1 MAAMK
6 RALNSYFDKIE
17 PVLLVLGFSFLA
29 VYAYQV
35 LAQPAGAAYDALSV
49 IQALIYAFFV
59 LDLVLRLIGAG
70 KDLLTLAGL
79 MQFLKRNWL
88 AIAAAI
94 LPAFRAFR
102 VFGVLLV
109 IRGFA
114 PFFRTRASKVGL
126 VVAVSLPLTLFTAA
140 VAALEAERGVA
151 GSNIN
156 TFGDAI
162 WWSIASVT
170 TVGYGDKFPVTPDG
184 RFIASLLMVVGIAL
198 FSALT
203 ALMAAWVMGER
214 RLELDRERQKD
225 E

>member
-1 MAAMK
+1 M
-6 RALNSYFDKIE
+6 
-17 PVLLVLGFSFLA
+17 LVLGFSFLA

-35 LAQPAGAAYDALSV
+35 LAQPTGAAYDALSI
-49 IQALIYAFFV
+49 IQAFIYAFFV

-70 KDLLTLAGL
+70 KDLLTLAG
-79 MQFLKRNWL
+79 FLKFVKQNWL

-170 TVGYGDKFPVTPDG
+170 TVGYGDKFPITPDG

-214 RLELDRERQKD
+214 RLELESEGQ
-225 E
+225 ENE

>member
-1 MAAMK
+1 MAAI
-6 RALNSYFDKIE
+6 RRSLDSYFNKIE
-17 PVLLVLGFSFLA
+17 PVLLVLGFIFLA

-35 LAQPAGAAYDALSV
+35 LAQPIGAAYDALSIV
-49 IQALIYAFFV
+49 QGLIYVVFV
-59 LDLVLRLIGAG
+59 VDLLLRVIGAG
-70 KDLLTLAGL
+70 KELLTVAGFL
-79 MQFLKRNWL
+79 HFLKHNWL
-88 AIAAAI
+88 AIGAAV

-126 VVAVSLPLTLFTAA
+126 VVGVSLPLTLFTAA
-140 VAALEAERGVA
+140 IAALEAERGVA

-156 TFGDAI
+156 SFGDAI
-162 WWSIASVT
+162 WWSVASVT
-170 TVGYGDKFPVTPDG
+170 TVGYGDKFPITPDG
-184 RFIASLLMVVGIAL
+184 RFIASILMVVGIGL

-214 RLELDRERQKD
+214 RLELERGRQED

>member
-1 MAAMK
+1 MALMK

-35 LAQPAGAAYDALSV
+35 LAQPTGAAYDALSFV
-49 IQALIYAFFV
+49 QVLIYAVFLF
-59 LDLVLRLIGAG
+59 DLVLRL
-70 KDLLTLAGL
+70 
-79 MQFLKRNWL
+79 
-88 AIAAAI
+88 
-94 LPAFRAFR
+94 
-102 VFGVLLV
+102 VGVLLV
-109 IRGFA
+109 IRGVA
-114 PFFRTRASKVGL
+114 PLFRTRASKVGL

-140 VAALEAERGVA
+140 IAALEAERGVA

-170 TVGYGDKFPVTPDG
+170 TVGYGDKFPITPDG

-214 RLELDRERQKD
+214 RLELDRERQKN

>member
-1 MAAMK
+1 M
-6 RALNSYFDKIE
+6 
-17 PVLLVLGFSFLA
+17 
-29 VYAYQV
+29 
-35 LAQPAGAAYDALSV
+35 LAQPTGTANDALSI
-49 IQALIYAFFV
+49 IQAFIYAFFV
-59 LDLVLRLIGAG
+59 LDLVLCLIGAG
-70 KDLLTLAGL
+70 KDLLTLAG
-79 MQFLKRNWL
+79 FLKFVKQNWL

-114 PFFRTRASKVGL
+114 PFLRTRASKVGL

-170 TVGYGDKFPVTPDG
+170 TVGYGDRFPITPDG
-184 RFIASLLMVVGIAL
+184 RLIASLLMVVVIAL

-203 ALMAAWVMGER
+203 ALMAAWVMGLR
-214 RLELDRERQKD
+214 RLELESERQNN

>member
-6 RALNSYFDKIE
+6 RALTSYFDKIE
-17 PVLLVLGFSFLA
+17 PVLLVLGFCFLA

-35 LAQPAGAAYDALSV
+35 LAQPTGAAYDALSIV
-49 IQALIYAFFV
+49 QVLIYAVFV
-59 LDLVLRLIGAG
+59 VDLVLRLIGAG
-70 KDLLTLAGL
+70 KDLQTLAGFL
-79 MQFLKRNWL
+79 QFLKRNWL
-88 AIAAAI
+88 AIAAAL

-102 VFGVLLV
+102 IFGVLLV

-114 PFFRTRASKVGL
+114 PLFRTRASKVGL

-140 VAALEAERGVA
+140 IAALEAERGVA

-156 TFGDAI
+156 TFGDAV

-170 TVGYGDKFPVTPDG
+170 TVGYGDKFPITPDG

-214 RLELDRERQKD
+214 RLELKKDKARE
-225 E
+225 

>member
-6 RALNSYFDKIE
+6 RALNSYFDKLE
-17 PVLLVLGFSFLA
+17 PALLVLGSSFLA

-35 LAQPAGAAYDALSV
+35 LAQPTGAAYDALSV
-49 IQALIYAFFV
+49 AQVFIYAVF
-59 LDLVLRLIGAG
+59 LIDLVLRLIGAG
-70 KDLLTLAGL
+70 KELLTLAGL
-79 MQFLKRNWL
+79 LQFLKRNWL

-109 IRGFA
+109 IRGVA
-114 PFFRTRASKVGL
+114 PLFRTRASKVGL

-140 VAALEAERGVA
+140 IAALEAERGVA

-170 TVGYGDKFPVTPDG
+170 TVGYGDKFPITPDG

-214 RLELDRERQKD
+214 RLELEKERQKN

>member
-1 MAAMK
+1 MAAVK
-6 RALNSYFDKIE
+6 RALDSYFDKIE
-17 PVLLVLGFSFLA
+17 PVLLALGFCFLA

-35 LAQPAGAAYDALSV
+35 LAQPTGIAYDALSV
-49 IQALIYAFFV
+49 VQAGIYAVFV
-59 LDLVLRLIGAG
+59 VDLVLRLIGAG
-70 KDLLTLAGL
+70 KELLTLAGFL
-79 MQFLKRNWL
+79 QFLTRNWL

-126 VVAVSLPLTLFTAA
+126 IVAVSLPLTLFTAA
-140 VAALEAERGVA
+140 IAALEAERGVA

-170 TVGYGDKFPVTPDG
+170 TVGYGDKFPITPDG
-184 RFIASLLMVVGIAL
+184 RFIASILMVVGIGL

-214 RLELDRERQKD
+214 KLERERERQ
-225 E
+225 ENE

>member
-1 MAAMK
+1 
-6 RALNSYFDKIE
+6 
-17 PVLLVLGFSFLA
+17 
-29 VYAYQV
+29 
-35 LAQPAGAAYDALSV
+35 
-49 IQALIYAFFV
+49 
-59 LDLVLRLIGAG
+59 LRLIGAG
-70 KDLLTLAGL
+70 KELLTLAGFL
-79 MQFLKRNWL
+79 KFLKRNWL

-126 VVAVSLPLTLFTAA
+126 IVAVSLPLTLFTAA
-140 VAALEAERGVA
+140 IAALEAERGVA

-170 TVGYGDKFPVTPDG
+170 TVGYGDKFPITPDG
-184 RFIASLLMVVGIAL
+184 RFIASILMVVGIGL

-214 RLELDRERQKD
+214 KLERERERQ
-225 E
+225 ENE

>member
-6 RALNSYFDKIE
+6 HALNSYFNKIE
-17 PVLLVLGFSFLA
+17 PVLLVMGFAFLA

-35 LAQPAGAAYDALSV
+35 LAQPTGVAYDALSLAQSV
-49 IQALIYAFFV
+49 IYIVFV
-59 LDLVLRLIGAG
+59 IDLVLRILGAG
-70 KDLLTLAGL
+70 KELLTIAGFL
-79 MQFLKRNWL
+79 QFLKSNWL
-88 AIAAAI
+88 AIAAAV

-109 IRGFA
+109 IRGLA

-126 VVAVSLPLTLFTAA
+126 MVGVSLPLTLFTSAI
-140 VAALEAERGVA
+140 AALEAERGVA

-170 TVGYGDKFPVTPDG
+170 TVGYGDKFPITLDG
-184 RFIASLLMVVGIAL
+184 RFIASLLMVVGIVL

-203 ALMAAWVMGER
+203 ALLAAWVMGER
-214 RLELDRERQKD
+214 RLELKREKQED

>member
-1 MAAMK
+1 
-6 RALNSYFDKIE
+6 
-17 PVLLVLGFSFLA
+17 
-29 VYAYQV
+29 
-35 LAQPAGAAYDALSV
+35 
-49 IQALIYAFFV
+49 
-59 LDLVLRLIGAG
+59 LRLIGAG
-70 KDLLTLAGL
+70 KDLLTLAG
-79 MQFLKRNWL
+79 FLKFVKQNWL

-170 TVGYGDKFPVTPDG
+170 TVGYGDKFPITPDG

-214 RLELDRERQKD
+214 RLELESERQ
-225 E
+225 ENE

>member
-1 MAAMK
+1 MPLMK
-6 RALNSYFDKIE
+6 RALNSYFDKVE

-35 LAQPAGAAYDALSV
+35 LAQPTGAVYDALSI
-49 IQALIYAFFV
+49 IQAFIYAFFV

-70 KDLLTLAGL
+70 KDLLTLAG
-79 MQFLKRNWL
+79 FLKFVKQNWL

-170 TVGYGDKFPVTPDG
+170 TVGYGDKFPITPDG

-214 RLELDRERQKD
+214 RLELESEGQ
-225 E
+225 ENE

>member
-35 LAQPAGAAYDALSV
+35 LAQPTGAAYDALSV
-49 IQALIYAFFV
+49 AQVFIYAVF
-59 LDLVLRLIGAG
+59 LIDLVLRLIGAG
-70 KDLLTLAGL
+70 KELLTLAGL
-79 MQFLKRNWL
+79 LQFLKRNWL

-102 VFGVLLV
+102 VFGVLLA
-109 IRGFA
+109 I
-114 PFFRTRASKVGL
+114 
-126 VVAVSLPLTLFTAA
+126 
-140 VAALEAERGVA
+140 AALEAERGVA

-170 TVGYGDKFPVTPDG
+170 TVGYGDKFPITPDG

-214 RLELDRERQKD
+214 RLELEKERQKN

>member
-1 MAAMK
+1 MPLMK

-17 PVLLVLGFSFLA
+17 PVLLVFGFSFLA

-35 LAQPAGAAYDALSV
+35 LAQPTGAAYDALSI
-49 IQALIYAFFV
+49 IQAFIYAFFV

-70 KDLLTLAGL
+70 KDLLTLAG
-79 MQFLKRNWL
+79 FLKFVKQNWL

-170 TVGYGDKFPVTPDG
+170 TVGYGDKFPITPDG

-214 RLELDRERQKD
+214 RLELESEGQ
-225 E
+225 ENE

>member
-1 MAAMK
+1 MPLMK
-6 RALNSYFDKIE
+6 RALNSYFDKVE

-35 LAQPAGAAYDALSV
+35 LAQPTGAAYDALSI

-59 LDLVLRLIGAG
+59 LD
-70 KDLLTLAGL
+70 
-79 MQFLKRNWL
+79 L

-170 TVGYGDKFPVTPDG
+170 TVGYGDKFPITPDG

-214 RLELDRERQKD
+214 RLELESERQ
-225 E
+225 ENE

>member
-1 MAAMK
+1 MALMK

-35 LAQPAGAAYDALSV
+35 LAQPTGAAYDALSI

-59 LDLVLRLIGAG
+59 LDLILRLIGAG
-70 KDLLTLAGL
+70 KDLLTLAG
-79 MQFLKRNWL
+79 FLKFVKRNWL

-162 WWSIASVT
+162 WW
-170 TVGYGDKFPVTPDG
+170 
-184 RFIASLLMVVGIAL
+184 
-198 FSALT
+198 
-203 ALMAAWVMGER
+203 
-214 RLELDRERQKD
+214 
-225 E
+225 

>member
-1 MAAMK
+1 MALMK

-17 PVLLVLGFSFLA
+17 PALLVLGFSFLA

-35 LAQPAGAAYDALSV
+35 LAQPTGAAYDALSI

-59 LDLVLRLIGAG
+59 LDLILRLIGAG
-70 KDLLTLAGL
+70 KDLLTLAG
-79 MQFLKRNWL
+79 FLKFVKQNWL

-170 TVGYGDKFPVTPDG
+170 TVGYGDKFPITPDG

-214 RLELDRERQKD
+214 RLELESEGQ
-225 E
+225 ENE